1 MAVFA
6 KFIGIMIGFIALI
19 ITSIVSVI
27 LLYNQDNYVGFQFWI
42 NGNSKYIFMDY
53 MWFFILYRLSFN
65 I

>member
-6 KFIGIMIGFIALI
+6 KFIGIMIGFSALI

-27 LLYNQDNYVGFQFWI
+27 
-42 NGNSKYIFMDY
+42 
-53 MWFFILYRLSFN
+53 FI